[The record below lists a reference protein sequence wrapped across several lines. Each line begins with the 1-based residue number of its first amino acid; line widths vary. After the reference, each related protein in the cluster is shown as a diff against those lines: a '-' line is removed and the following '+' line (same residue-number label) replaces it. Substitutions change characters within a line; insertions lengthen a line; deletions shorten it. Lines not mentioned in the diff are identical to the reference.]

1 MEAII
6 LAGGMGTRL
15 QTVVKDVPK
24 PMAKINGF
32 PFLKYLLD
40 SLNQQGI
47 TTVILSVG
55 YKQEIIKDY
64 FKDHYLDM
72 TILYSSEDSPLG
84 TGGAIIQA
92 LKLTTECDVYV
103 LNGDTFFEVDLK
115 AMQRLHTETKADISL
130 ATKVMQDFN
139 RYGTVKIE
147 VRRVIAF
154 EEKQYQTEGSI
165 NGGVYLIKKEVFK
178 PFQLETKFSFESDF
192 LEIKLRQLNVISFM
206 SEGYFIDIGIPEDYH
221 HASTVFHGK

>member
-6 LAGGMGTRL
+6 LAGGFGTRL

-24 PMAKINGF
+24 PMAEINGF

-40 SLNQQGI
+40 SLSQQAV

-64 FKDHYLDM
+64 FQDRYLDM
-72 TILYSSEDSPLG
+72 QVLYASEDSPLG

-92 LKLTTECDVYV
+92 LKLTTENDIYV

-115 AMQRLHTETKADISL
+115 AMQRLHIETKADISL
-130 ATKVMQDFN
+130 ATKVMQDFD
-139 RYGTVKIE
+139 RYGTVKTE
-147 VRRVIAF
+147 AGRVIAF
-154 EEKQYQTEGSI
+154 EEKQYQVEGFI
-165 NGGVYLIKKEVFK
+165 NGGIYIIKKAIFDS
-178 PFQLETKFSFESDF
+178 FQLETKFSFESDF
-192 LEIKLRQLNVISFM
+192 LENKLEQLIVTAFK
-206 SEGYFIDIGIPEDYH
+206 SEGYFIDIGIPEDYY

>member
-6 LAGGMGTRL
+6 LAGGLGTRL

-24 PMAKINGF
+24 PMAEINGF

-40 SLNQQGI
+40 SLSKQGI
-47 TTVILSVG
+47 TSVILSVG
-55 YKQEIIKDY
+55 YKQEIIKAY

-72 TILYSSEDSPLG
+72 TLLYSSEYSPLG

-92 LKLTTECDVYV
+92 LKLTTDNDVYV
-103 LNGDTFFEVDLK
+103 LNGDTFFDVDLK

-130 ATKVMQDFN
+130 ATKVMQGFN
-139 RYGTVKIE
+139 RYGTIKIE
-147 VRRVIAF
+147 SGRVIAF
-154 EEKQYQTEGSI
+154 EEKKYQIESFI
-165 NGGVYLIKKEVFK
+165 NGGIYLINKEVFN
-178 PFQLETKFSFESDF
+178 PFQLKTKFSFESDF
-192 LEIKLRQLNVISFM
+192 LEKKLLQLNVTAFR

-221 HASTVFHGK
+221 HASTVFHG